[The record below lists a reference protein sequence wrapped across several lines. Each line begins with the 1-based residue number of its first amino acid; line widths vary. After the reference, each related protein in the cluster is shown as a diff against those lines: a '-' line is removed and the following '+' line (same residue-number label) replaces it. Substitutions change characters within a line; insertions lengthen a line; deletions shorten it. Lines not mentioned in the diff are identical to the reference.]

1 MRIRVEALALAA
13 ALAVLAGGGAAA
25 QAGRAAQAGLAFE
38 DAARLYGAVFVE
50 ARRRADY
57 LVARLTEAG
66 ISLRRDEASEA
77 AAVAFPEL
85 LRYAS
90 LRDRLETAALET
102 LYVRNGRGD
111 FSIGPLQMK
120 PSFAQ
125 RVEEWSSRL
134 PQAAAILSD
143 AASLGDTASHNASS
157 TVASSTV
164 AAVPEAESDRRARI
178 GRLKSMG
185 GQAPYLA
192 AFYLVAMARFPEL
205 ATSAARDR
213 VAFLAAAYNAGFH
226 KERERIEAAMALT
239 IFPPPPGWPDP
250 LSYVEL
256 SVGYY
261 ESLNP

>member
-1 MRIRVEALALAA
+1 MRIRALVLAA
-13 ALAVLAGGGAAA
+13 AVAVVTGGGAAA
-25 QAGRAAQAGLAFE
+25 QATLAYT

-57 LVARLTEAG
+57 LVARLMDQGITLGQYEA
-66 ISLRRDEASEA
+66 REAV
-77 AAVAFPEL
+77 AVAFPEL

-102 LYVRNGRGD
+102 LYVKNGKGD

-125 RVEEWSSRL
+125 RVEEWAARL
-134 PQAAAILSD
+134 PRAAAILGITE
-143 AASLGDTASHNASS
+143 SLN
-157 TVASSTV
+157 
-164 AAVPEAESDRRARI
+164 AESPNAESGRRARI
-178 GRLKSMG
+178 NRLRSMG

-192 AFYLVAMARFPEL
+192 AFYLVALAHFPEL
-205 ATSAARDR
+205 ATLAGRDR

-226 KERERIEAAMALT
+226 KERERIESAMALA

-256 SVGYY
+256 SLGYF
-261 ESLNP
+261 ESQNP